1 MKYKT
6 ILLCLAG
13 LISLTSIGFN
23 IFQYMENN
31 KLSDN
36 LASMKSAQEESA
48 GDRLDALVKA
58 VEDKT
63 QLTGKNPDMK
73 NIRELEYQLDAT
85 EEELDMAHNQLAEE
99 LNRQEEEKR
108 AERESQKN
116 VLKMRLDK
124 DYQPLFKRLD
134 LSPDKLEDFKDI
146 ITDWELANQERYELI
161 DRARTDEEKEEVY
174 RLRQE
179 NRDKY
184 NRELIALMGET
195 KFKIYDDYKSRR
207 SERSELK
214 AFMSTMPADESIDES
229 RMADIVDEMYKA
241 RKSVENKSGTG
252 GLIAFPAERDKKS
265 MIRRVENLIEVYN
278 RYEEVIGDT
287 LPPAQAELYRAYV
300 SERVKRF
307 EKDLNFIKNE
317 LVKAGS

>member
-6 ILLCLAG
+6 ILLCLAA

-23 IFQYMENN
+23 IFQYMENK

-48 GDRLDALVKA
+48 GDMLNAPLKT
-58 VEDKT
+58 VEEKT

-85 EEELDMAHNQLAEE
+85 EEELDIAHNQLAEE

-108 AERESQKN
+108 AERESQKS
-116 VLKMRLDK
+116 VLKMLLDK
-124 DYQPLFKRLD
+124 DYQPIFKRLD
-134 LSPDKLEDFKDI
+134 LSPDKLEAFKDI
-146 ITDWELANQERYELI
+146 ITEWELANQERYELI
-161 DRARTDEEKEEVY
+161 GRARTDEEKEEVY

-184 NRELIALMGET
+184 NQELIALMGET
-195 KFKIYDDYKSRR
+195 KFKIYDDYKNRR
-207 SERSELK
+207 AERSQLK
-214 AFMSTMPADESIDES
+214 AFMSTIPADESMDES
-229 RMADIVDEMYKA
+229 RMEDIVDEMYKA
-241 RKSVENKSGTG
+241 RKSVENESGTG

-287 LPPAQAELYRAYV
+287 LSPAQAEQYRAFV
-300 SERVKRF
+300 SERRKRF

-317 LVKAGS
+317 LVKTGS